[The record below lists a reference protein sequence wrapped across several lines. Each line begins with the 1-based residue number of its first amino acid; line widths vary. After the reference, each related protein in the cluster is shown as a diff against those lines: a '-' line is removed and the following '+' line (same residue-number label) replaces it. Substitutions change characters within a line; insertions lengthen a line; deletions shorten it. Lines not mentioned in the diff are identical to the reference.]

1 MEPDTYEAFN
11 SFARDDDQLELNF
24 DDPDE
29 QPKFEFTESVSK
41 GSAATH

>member
-11 SFARDDDQLELNF
+11 SFGHNDDQLELNF

-29 QPKFEFTESVSK
+29 QPMFEFAGSVST
-41 GSAATH
+41 GSTAIH